1 MAEPT
6 DRTHGHPRLPR
17 DVFAAL
23 ERAEPRLLDRLK
35 SHGVI
40 RVEWVVG
47 FVEPYRVS
55 AWLATA
61 TDAER
66 DKLGRDQPFLTEV
79 RDVVASEGLPSG
91 RARVNATVAQSQE
104 TVDRDYEGSW
114 FYALR

>member
-1 MAEPT
+1 MVDEVP
-6 DRTHGHPRLPR
+6 H

-23 ERAEPRLLDRLK
+23 ERAEPELLARLAR
-35 SHGVI
+35 HGVV

-55 AWLATA
+55 AWLGTR

-66 DKLGRDQPFLTEV
+66 DALPEAPFLAEV
-79 RDVVASEGLPSG
+79 REILVAAGLPG
-91 RARVNATVAQSQE
+91 DTARFECTVVQSQE
-104 TVDRDYEGSW
+104 TVDRDHQGSW